1 MSAFRSEGDHRPCS
15 IPVGRRLAA
24 AGHGRRGRRGP
35 VVALA
40 LLAAAS
46 WSGRAGAQLIFNPD
60 NGFINQVLNPPATPT
75 PVLGVAP
82 TLVQPLP
89 PALGTTDTLPPFF
102 GSGLGFIGAPASYG
116 GLGLGGLGSRT
127 AGANPGPAVA
137 PTRLTMQNP
146 LLPPLESGAVPIQA
160 GNSLAP
166 AIIVS
171 PSMTV
176 MTGFDDNPRQTSNRV
191 ADSVSNFNPAL
202 IVSADTP
209 HLQGVLTSSLE
220 YLKYARATDQDLLT
234 ASGSAYALATIAP
247 DHLYLDAR
255 GSLVQVSPSG
265 NGGFANPQLNSFV
278 APQTLLTSSISPV
291 WRQSFGDLI
300 ETDLRYNYGNVLPI
314 GSLSSASS
322 GGLAAIE
329 SNQGTLTVAVGKGGG
344 TLSSRAVLS
353 AVDIASQSDAAATEV
368 RGFTDLQYRFN
379 PEFALT
385 ARGGY
390 ENLRFANAGV
400 ATAGPIASL
409 GAYLNLTPTSA
420 IGFRYGRENGTWGFN
435 GAVNQALTPRT
446 LLLLSYQHSLGSQ
459 QEQILS
465 NLNASSLDSYGNVV
479 DTETSLPLAL
489 ANPEIAYNQT
499 GVFRF
504 KRASAALEHEFETD
518 SLRLFAFYEVDS
530 AVSAGTASNTARG
543 AEISWFRTMTPS
555 MRGAVTLGY
564 ASETGNRLLSLGLSL
579 TVNLRTNVDAVFSY
593 QFTDGMSGGSSA
605 TALPSFT
612 RNFLLAGLR
621 TSF

>member
-1 MSAFRSEGDHRPCS
+1 
-15 IPVGRRLAA
+15 
-24 AGHGRRGRRGP
+24 
-35 VVALA
+35 
-40 LLAAAS
+40 LLATAS

-60 NGFINQVLNPPATPT
+60 NGFIDQVLNPPATPT
-75 PVLGVAP
+75 PALAVTP
-82 TLVQPLP
+82 TVVQPLP
-89 PALGTTDTLPPFF
+89 PVLGTTDTLPPFF
-102 GSGLGFIGAPASYG
+102 GNGLGFIGAPASYG
-116 GLGLGGLGSRT
+116 GLGLGGLGAGGT
-127 AGANPGPAVA
+127 AGGNPGPAVA

-146 LLPPLESGAVPIQA
+146 LLPPLVSGAAPIQA
-160 GNSLAP
+160 GDSLAP
-166 AIIVS
+166 AIMVT

-176 MTGFDDNPRQTSNRV
+176 TTGFDDNPRQTQNRL
-191 ADSVSNFNPAL
+191 ADSVSDFSPAL

-234 ASGSAYALATIAP
+234 ATGTAYGLATIAP

-255 GSLVQVSPSG
+255 GSLLQVSPSG
-265 NGGFANPQLNSFV
+265 NGGFANPQLNGFV
-278 APQTLLTSSISPV
+278 TPQTVLTTSISPV

-300 ETDLRYNYGNVLPI
+300 ETDLRYNYGSVLPI
-314 GSLSSASS
+314 GALSSASS
-322 GGLAAIE
+322 GGLSAIE
-329 SNQGTLTVAVGKGGG
+329 SNQGALTVAVGKGGG

-353 AVDIASQSDAAATEV
+353 AADIASQSDAASTQV

-390 ENLRFANAGV
+390 ENLRFQNAGI
-400 ATAGPIASL
+400 ATAGPIATL
-409 GAYLNLTPTSA
+409 GTYLNLTPTSV
-420 IGFRYGRENGTWGFN
+420 IGLKYGRENGTWGFS

-446 LLLLSYQHSLGSQ
+446 VLLLSYQRSLGSQ
-459 QEQILS
+459 EESILG

-530 AVSAGTASNTARG
+530 ALSAGTASDTARG

-555 MRGAVTLGY
+555 MKGAVTLGY
-564 ASETGNRLLSLGLSL
+564 ASETGDRLLSLGLSL
-579 TVNLRTNVDAVFSY
+579 TMNLRTNVDAVFSY
-593 QFTDGMSGGSSA
+593 QFTNGMSGGSSA
-605 TALPSFT
+605 TAVPSFT

-621 TSF
+621 ASF